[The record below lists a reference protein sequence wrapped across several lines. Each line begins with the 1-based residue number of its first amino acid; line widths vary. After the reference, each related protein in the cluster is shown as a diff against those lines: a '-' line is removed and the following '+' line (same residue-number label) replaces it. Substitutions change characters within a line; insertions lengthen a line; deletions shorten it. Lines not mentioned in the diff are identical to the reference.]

1 MQENKLKK
9 FEPILSS
16 MTYEELT
23 NPKIITGTRIQRIAF
38 GAGVGESDVKAL
50 LDSFRQ
56 LGRLSSKINPRK
68 LKMLEKNF
76 DLSKFKG
83 LM

>member
-23 NPKIITGTRIQRIAF
+23 NPKIISGSRIQRIAF
-38 GAGVGESDVKAL
+38 GAGVSEADVKSL

-56 LGRLSSKINPRK
+56 IGKLSSKINPRK